1 MVCTRR
7 NLQPPTAIAV
17 GRDKQP
23 PISNVANNMDLKQ
36 IAKDT
41 AKVMSSYLTYQ
52 AMRIVVSQLNETN
65 PPLAYWLQSFSATA
79 NIQNGEAYIETLL
92 QEKPDL
98 AIRIMTVREH
108 IAEEVTEFL
117 PEMVLTGIMQANIDH
132 RKQYL
137 ERTVTGLPLPDSTP
151 ETET

>member
-1 MVCTRR
+1 
-7 NLQPPTAIAV
+7 
-17 GRDKQP
+17 
-23 PISNVANNMDLKQ
+23 MDLKQ

-65 PPLAYWLQSFSATA
+65 PPLAYWLQNFSATA
-79 NIQNGEAYIETLL
+79 NLQNGEAYIETLL

-132 RKQYL
+132 RKRYL
-137 ERTVTGLPLPDSTP
+137 ERAVTGLPLLDSTP
-151 ETET
+151 ETETEPGSG

>member
-1 MVCTRR
+1 
-7 NLQPPTAIAV
+7 
-17 GRDKQP
+17 
-23 PISNVANNMDLKQ
+23 MDLKQ

-65 PPLAYWLQSFSATA
+65 PPLAYWLQNFSATA
-79 NIQNGEAYIETLL
+79 KIQDGEAYIQALL
-92 QEKPDL
+92 HEKPDL

-151 ETET
+151 ETETEPGSG

>member
-1 MVCTRR
+1 
-7 NLQPPTAIAV
+7 
-17 GRDKQP
+17 
-23 PISNVANNMDLKQ
+23 MDLKQ

-65 PPLAYWLQSFSATA
+65 PPLAYWLQNFSATA
-79 NIQNGEAYIETLL
+79 NLQNGEAYIETLL

-137 ERTVTGLPLPDSTP
+137 ERAVTGLPLPDSTP
-151 ETET
+151 ETETEPGSG